1 MHSMQRLAPAANGI
15 AQELQRPVSIR
26 GSDAQQFAQQEAVR
40 SRHGSSASQTMHHD
54 GRTIRSVWR
63 PTIDN
68 ALPKRLSGR
77 LCTAVNSSR
86 SDT

>member
-1 MHSMQRLAPAANGI
+1 MHSMQSSASAGI
-15 AQELQRPVSIR
+15 GNAQELQRAVSMR
-26 GSDAQQFAQQEAVR
+26 GSDAQQFAQQDAVR
-40 SRHGSSASQTMHHD
+40 SRHGSSASQTRHHD

-63 PTIDN
+63 PTNDN
-68 ALPKRLSGR
+68 ALPIRLSGR